1 MRRQLHWLPIR
12 QRYVFKLATVT
23 YKARLSGLP
32 AYLQCEIHDYHPS
45 RTLRST
51 SALLLRS
58 SNQPL
63 VCIICSESV
72 LCSRSY
78 TGLKLN
84 CLNLALVTVF
94 GAIAAL
100 QIRLRIDMYF
110 ALQFFCIVLYL
121 YSFTFSFLAP
131 KIISIGLWRY
141 RTFDE
146 IVRSRQDR
154 GRSMTLT
161 RVSCHCSLS

>member
-63 VCIICSESV
+63 GLHHLQRERFVQPLLHRLKTELFKSCPRNCFWRHRSAPDSLANWHVFRVTIFLHCIVFVFVYI
-72 LCSRSY
+72 L
-78 TGLKLN
+78 
-84 CLNLALVTVF
+84 VF
-94 GAIAAL
+94 GAKNHFDRSL
-100 QIRLRIDMYF
+100 
-110 ALQFFCIVLYL
+110 
-121 YSFTFSFLAP
+121 T
-131 KIISIGLWRY
+131 ISYVWWDR
-141 RTFDE
+141 E
-146 IVRSRQDR
+146 I
-154 GRSMTLT
+154 TT
-161 RVSCHCSLS
+161 RPW